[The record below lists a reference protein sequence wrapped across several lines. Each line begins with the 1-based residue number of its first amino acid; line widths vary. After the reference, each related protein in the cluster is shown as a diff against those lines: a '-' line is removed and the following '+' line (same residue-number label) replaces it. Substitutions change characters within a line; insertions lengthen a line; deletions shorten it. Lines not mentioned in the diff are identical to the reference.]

1 MISMNIDELTNL
13 LDKEFINV
21 YKNILINGSWGI
33 GKTYFVKEYLKN
45 KKNIIYTQLFG
56 IDSIENLKLNIY
68 MQINKITGFLK
79 KANKELSGLNVS
91 YLFASFSLPYFEG
104 DINKSLTKKAQS
116 KKLIIVIDD
125 LERKSANIPMEE
137 LLGII
142 EEFSKIENTYIII
155 IANENEIGNINE
167 DDRNTYFSFKEKI
180 IEKTF
185 NITSYS
191 TDARRNIINNSLEK
205 IANIDDKEN
214 TLCYI
219 EEFLAKHKIL
229 NLRTIEKAMKF
240 LEFIFQEIDTNE
252 IKENE
257 IKILIIS
264 VLAVVIEKTENLYYK
279 ETDTKKDKLS
289 QMIMNDFIQRVVSN
303 YFKELVISEKRIIVK
318 IISDIYD
325 DTEINDNFERL
336 MNYFK
341 GEHSSDDEDKNLF
354 YKSKEDLELAIQ
366 DFYENSILKLNTFF
380 DIDMWLKKFTEVN
393 YYAGIIN
400 KNNWFGEEEI
410 EMAINNYIENIP
422 NIEKEKR
429 NNTYRL
435 YHLDQ
440 YIDDTTKRICSLVNR
455 KISDKYIE
463 DLVCKIKSEKT
474 NNKYDEMNVINLFE
488 SNIEKNEIQ
497 KIVDILEEN
506 KYFLPNLNDNL
517 TEKSW
522 GFTHAIWRNMELKN
536 QDRDKKFEK
545 FVKNLLE
552 SSDDIGKYRI
562 KSLNNQYHITIDE

>member
-1 MISMNIDELTNL
+1 MNIDELTNL